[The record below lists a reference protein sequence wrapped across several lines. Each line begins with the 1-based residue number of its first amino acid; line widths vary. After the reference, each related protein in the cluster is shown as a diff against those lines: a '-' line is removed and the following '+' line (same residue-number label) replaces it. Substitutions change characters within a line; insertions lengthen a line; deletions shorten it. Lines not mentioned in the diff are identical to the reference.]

1 MLHTNVA
8 ELRLLFNTF
17 TRVWSSGG
25 QANLSLQTKDG
36 QTWANLDL
44 HLGPADGHRP
54 GPPEAGGRAG
64 AGPRNHQEQ
73 QHCAPNPRPR
83 HRGPAARERDVRR
96 RQDWLS
102 KRQDLVQDQSES
114 PTALKQTETQPVLRP
129 EQEEQEILLTDAA
142 SIETEEEVEANVKN
156 TDVIPQLDGP
166 GETTEVVNPKKETEP
181 VVLEMQDN
189 GLAKVVIAP
198 DQSPPTQVFHPKL
211 GIGTA
216 PSFSKIQDKNC
227 IMYTFK
233 KGKFN
238 IEIFP

>member
-1 MLHTNVA
+1 M
-8 ELRLLFNTF
+8 
-17 TRVWSSGG
+17 
-25 QANLSLQTKDG
+25 
-36 QTWANLDL
+36 
-44 HLGPADGHRP
+44 
-54 GPPEAGGRAG
+54 EAG
-64 AGPRNHQEQ
+64 PWNHQEQ

-83 HRGPAARERDVRR
+83 RRGPAARERDVCR

-102 KRQDLVQDQSES
+102 KKQDLVQDQSES

-129 EQEEQEILLTDAA
+129 EQEEQEILLNDSAR
-142 SIETEEEVEANVKN
+142 IETEEEVEASVKN

-166 GETTEVVNPKKETEP
+166 GETYEFVNQKKETEP

-189 GLAKVVIAP
+189 GLAKVLIAP

-216 PSFSKIQDKNC
+216 PSFSKVQDKNC